1 MYKVSDL
8 LTPEHIAGNRQIHKF
23 VNTCKDHLQN
33 TKDQAKTRELIPKLQ
48 KHENDVILSEVDKL
62 INFDRKILETLT
74 GSDNK
79 HNISSD
85 EVKNVIVKISGIKK
99 ADIEEKHFHHFKES
113 PVKLAKAT
121 TLKQEFVCYVVHY
134 CFRNPQAKIYDI
146 LNHIQKSTNLS
157 IGDLAKLNISKG
169 ADKAFKK
176 FKVFGLDE
184 NYDYLVDAFGVAR
197 TLIAFQS
204 KINLKSGLQNYVIGE
219 EKSCNQLKDDP
230 FARIK
235 NTEENYYDKP
245 DKLTTADIFLYDT
258 AHQSYKQARQI
269 FNLRSKK
276 LTHDQYRGHIN
287 KAFMDGAIIPISLK
301 KLSND
306 HINTDLNSNFVTT
319 QIKVIGSYDLG
330 KKNEFL
336 EDEFVKAAIRL
347 FSTKDKQQFYK
358 ELNSMIDINVDTARL
373 DPTKLGTTINFDATW
388 TPNKKTNYLIWMTVG
403 QIHIMPKK
411 THSGSGLG
419 GVSREALF
427 NDVITKL
434 PKSNSYLNSLIECRK
449 KAFGNY
455 FNTIPKLKERKMLTG
470 GKMGPGSKS
479 EFEAVFKEI
488 PDDALYDYCY
498 EYVIEMHRKMRR
510 GVSGFTKQAF
520 ERQPRANLAHKMSQY
535 EMMFYL
541 LAHSGIVK
549 EWIQKSFIMSVYAA
563 VSARGII
570 IFDGKHINL
579 RQFGRAGMEALSRV
593 NPVYVKIGY

>member
-8 LTPEHIAGNRQIHKF
+8 LNPEKVPGRKASIIF
-23 VNTCKDHLQN
+23 VNACKDHLTN
-33 TKDQAKTRELIPKLQ
+33 TKDQAKTRDLVSKLQ
-48 KHENDVILSEVDKL
+48 KYENDIFLYEVDKL
-62 INFDRKILETLT
+62 MNFDRRILETLS

-85 EVKNVIVKISGIKK
+85 EVKNVIVKLSGIKK
-99 ADIEEKHFHHFKES
+99 ADIQEKDFYHFKES

-121 TLKQEFVCYVVHY
+121 TLKQEFVCYVIHY
-134 CFRNPQAKIYDI
+134 HFRNPQAKIYDI
-146 LNHIQKSTNLS
+146 LNHIQTNANLS
-157 IGDLAKLNISKG
+157 IGELAKLNISKG

-184 NYDYLVDAFGVAR
+184 NYDYLVDAFGVAK
-197 TLIAFQS
+197 TLTAFQS
-204 KINLKSGLQNYVIGE
+204 KINLKSGLQNYVVGE
-219 EKSCNQLKDDP
+219 ERSCNHLKDDP

-235 NTEENYYDKP
+235 NTEKNYYDKP

-258 AHQSYKQARQI
+258 THHSYKETRKI
-269 FNLRSKK
+269 FTLRSNK
-276 LTHDQYRGHIN
+276 LTHNQYRSYIN
-287 KAFMDGAIIPISLK
+287 KSFIDGAIIPISLK

-319 QIKVIGSYDLG
+319 QIKVIGSYNLG
-330 KKNEFL
+330 QKNKFL
-336 EDEFVKAAIRL
+336 EDDFIKSAIRL
-347 FSTKDKQQFYK
+347 FSTKDKGQFYK
-358 ELNSMIDINVDTARL
+358 ELNSMIDVKVDTARL

-419 GVSREALF
+419 GVSRESLF

-434 PKSNSYLNSLIECRK
+434 PKSNSYINSLIECRK
-449 KAFGNY
+449 VAFDNY
-455 FNTIPKLKERKMLTG
+455 FNTISKLKERKMLTG
-470 GKMGPGSKS
+470 GKMGPASKS
-479 EFEAVFKEI
+479 EFEMVFKEI
-488 PDDALYDYCY
+488 PESDLYQYCY
-498 EYVIEMHRKMRR
+498 QYVIEMHKRMRR
-510 GVSGFTKQAF
+510 GVGGFTKQSF
-520 ERQPRANLAHKMSQY
+520 DKQPRANLAHKMSQY

-570 IFDGKHINL
+570 IFDGKHIDL
-579 RQFGRAGMEALSRV
+579 KQFGRTAMESQSRV

>member
-8 LTPEHIAGNRQIHKF
+8 LDPTPISGRKKIVSFLN
-23 VNTCKDHLQN
+23 VCKSHLEA
-33 TKDQAKTRELIPKLQ
+33 TKDQAKTRELVSKLRKFEQ
-48 KHENDVILSEVDKL
+48 DTFLSEIDNK
-62 INFDRKILETLT
+62 INLERHILESLVDV
-74 GSDNK
+74 DNK
-79 HNISSD
+79 HNISAD
-85 EVKNVIVKISGIKK
+85 DTKNTISKLSGIKK
-99 ADIEEKHFHHFKES
+99 VDIQTDDFFHFNES
-113 PVKLAKAT
+113 SIKLAKAT
-121 TLKQEFVCYVVHY
+121 TLKQEFVCFVVHY
-134 CFRNPQAKIYDI
+134 CFRNPQAKIYDL
-146 LNHIQKSTNLS
+146 LNHIQTKTNLS
-157 IGDLAKLNISKG
+157 VGDAAKLKIEKG
-169 ADKAFKK
+169 ADNGLKK
-176 FKVFGLDE
+176 FKIFGLDE
-184 NYDYLVDAFGVAR
+184 NFEYLVDAFGVAR

-204 KINLKSGLQNYVIGE
+204 KINLKSGLNNYVIGE
-219 EKSCNQLKDDP
+219 EKSCDHLKSDP
-230 FARIK
+230 FDRIK
-235 NTEENYYDKP
+235 NTEQNYYDKP

-258 AHQSYKQARQI
+258 AHPSYKETRQI
-269 FNLRSKK
+269 FNARNKK
-276 LTHDQYRGHIN
+276 LTHNQYRGYIN

-330 KKNEFL
+330 KKSSYL
-336 EDEFVKAAIRL
+336 EDDFIKAAIEL
-347 FSTKDKQQFYK
+347 FTIKDKGEFYK
-358 ELNSMIDINVDTARL
+358 KINSMIDINVDTARM

-419 GVSREALF
+419 GVSRESLF
-427 NDVITKL
+427 NDVITRL
-434 PKSNSYLNSLIECRK
+434 PKSNSYINSLLECRK
-449 KAFGNY
+449 NAFGNY
-455 FNTIPKLKERKMLTG
+455 YDTIPDLRKRKMLTG
-470 GKMGPGSKS
+470 GKMGPSSKS

-488 PDDALYDYCY
+488 PDAALYDYCY
-498 EYVIEMHRKMRR
+498 DYVIEMHRKMRK
-510 GVSGFTKQAF
+510 GVSGFTKNSF

-579 RQFGRAGMEALSRV
+579 RQFGRQGMEAMSRV